1 LSASATD
8 FGDVRAA
15 RDLTLALLGVGRVA
29 GAERLRAAGACR
41 VLEDFS
47 DYGRLLRFLDDAEVP
62 AAATP

>member
-1 LSASATD
+1 M
-8 FGDVRAA
+8 RAA